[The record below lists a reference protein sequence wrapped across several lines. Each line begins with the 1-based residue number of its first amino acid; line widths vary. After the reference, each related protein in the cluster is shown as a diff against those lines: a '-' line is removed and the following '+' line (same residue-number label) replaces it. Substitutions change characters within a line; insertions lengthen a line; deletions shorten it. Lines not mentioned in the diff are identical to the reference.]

1 MRRCDVRSLIA
12 CLTLLFLLGDVSA
25 QTGQPLLRSS
35 TELNRSSQRSTA
47 VTQTGSAATAP
58 ALGDS
63 QGRLP
68 DSLVAALA
76 LDPAQTKVL
85 DAAQE
90 ARRKMWFTNRNAR
103 QAEYAAITQ
112 ELSTDKFDPRD
123 VITLRK
129 NTRAKI
135 DAGFDEVQ
143 ATWLTFWD
151 ALAPAQRK
159 ILIAYMREQH
169 ALQGK
174 MSAAASAER
183 SATRAA
189 QRAALERSEARAAQQ
204 AAAGA
209 PSSGLGTSVFP
220 TAPK

>member
-76 LDPAQTKVL
+76 LA
-85 DAAQE
+85 
-90 ARRKMWFTNRNAR
+90 
-103 QAEYAAITQ
+103 
-112 ELSTDKFDPRD
+112 
-123 VITLRK
+123 
-129 NTRAKI
+129 
-135 DAGFDEVQ
+135 
-143 ATWLTFWD
+143 
-151 ALAPAQRK
+151 
-159 ILIAYMREQH
+159 
-169 ALQGK
+169 
-174 MSAAASAER
+174 
-183 SATRAA
+183 
-189 QRAALERSEARAAQQ
+189 

-209 PSSGLGTSVFP
+209 HGGRTAGDPDAAGESGRDP
-220 TAPK
+220 P